1 MRNFLIGLAMLMASA
16 LVVSCAQTGPGYY
29 GHDHSVHHPPG
40 PVSPTPYPP
49 APGIPHTPMPQ
60 PGERICG
67 GMTGATCGVV
77 GEFCYQTVEAQCGAA
92 DQTGVCRPIPQAC
105 TQQYAPVCGC
115 DGRTYGNECMANASG
130 VSAAYR
136 GECRR

>member
-1 MRNFLIGLAMLMASA
+1 MRYLLIGFAML
-16 LVVSCAQTGPGYY
+16 LVSCVQTGPDYY

-40 PVSPTPYPP
+40 PVVTNPYPP
-49 APGIPHTPMPQ
+49 MTPIPPVSQ
-60 PGERICG
+60 PGQRSCG
-67 GMTGATCGVV
+67 GFTATSAPACYA
-77 GEFCYQTVEAQCGAA
+77 GEFCYRPPEAQCGAA
-92 DQTGVCRPIPQAC
+92 DQPGVCRIVPQAC

-115 DGRTYGNECMANASG
+115 DGRTYGNECTANASG